1 MQLRSICTA
10 ITLFSAS
17 ALTAFPQQPETSQAA
32 RLVLQKN
39 CISCHGAAQMSE
51 LDLRTR
57 DALLHGGTRGAAIV
71 PGNAAASLLYQVV
84 LQTGDVKMPM
94 GRERLSPE
102 DVKTLET
109 WINEGAHWRANSEPG
124 SEPEWWAFRKPRRPA
139 VPQVRN
145 GEWTKASIDAFILR
159 RLEEK
164 GLTPVSAADRRTLA
178 RRIYFDLHGVP
189 PTPGEVESFVS
200 DETPEAYE
208 NLVDRLLKSSRYGE
222 RWGRQWLDVVR
233 YADTGGFETD
243 IYFPDAW
250 RYRDYVI
257 QSFNNDK
264 PFDRFV
270 QEQIA
275 GDEIWSDDIEL
286 RGGYDIPEEKLEH
299 LEARIGTGLYT
310 IGTVYHEAALNGEQ
324 LRYEWMVDAVDTTA
338 EAFLGLTVRCA
349 RCHDHKFDPISQVDY
364 HRMMAVF
371 AGSEIK
377 RIPVVNKMSEFGY
390 YSGFPNQLQVFE
402 YQEAVRRLDA
412 KVRQR
417 LIDEIAA
424 KFPPDVV
431 AAFKVPKKERSI
443 EQEKIVV
450 PLTRAI
456 TEAGLRENAAGY
468 AAELPYTPEER
479 DRRATLITELGKAAA
494 KANFVLKSATVLG
507 HADVLYPVHMT
518 SRGDWRSKGELV
530 MPGVPKILSRGRE
543 IDLDEPEDR
552 PFVPQRRKALAQWMS
567 DPEHPLTARV
577 MVNRIWQGHFGRG
590 IVSTPNNF
598 GRQGEPPTHPDLLD
612 WLATEFVSRG
622 WSIKKIHRLILL
634 SSAYQMSS
642 EFSEANA
649 KIDPENLYLWR
660 MNRRR
665 LEAETLRDSVLAVS
679 GTINWEMGGRP
690 VLPPLSQEERLGMW
704 DVDDWPESLDLDA
717 HDRRSVYVFVKRQFP
732 FPMFTTFD
740 APDSSTSCG
749 RRDVT
754 TVAPQ
759 ALTMLNGDFMI
770 EKAGSFAE
778 RMIAEH
784 GEDPGAWVDNTWLAA
799 FARPPSPEERQN
811 ALEMLEV
818 DSGSQQSTEEL
829 SDRLQQFA
837 LMVFNMNEF
846 LYVD

>member
-1 MQLRSICTA
+1 
-10 ITLFSAS
+10 
-17 ALTAFPQQPETSQAA
+17 
-32 RLVLQKN
+32 
-39 CISCHGAAQMSE
+39 MSG

-57 DALLHGGTRGAAIV
+57 EALLKGGTRGGSIV
-71 PGNAAASLLYQVV
+71 PGDAAASLLYQAV
-84 LQTGDVKMPM
+84 LQTGGLKMPM
-94 GRERLSPE
+94 SGEPLSPQDAE
-102 DVKTLET
+102 TLKT
-109 WINEGAHWRANSEPG
+109 WINEGAPWEGKAEAAR
-124 SEPEWWAFRKPRRPA
+124 EPEWWAFRKPQRPPA
-139 VPQVRN
+139 PRVRDETW
-145 GEWTKASIDAFILR
+145 GKTPIDAFILS

-164 GLTPVSAADRRTLA
+164 GLAPAPAADRRTLA
-178 RRIYFDLHGVP
+178 RRVYFDLHGVP
-189 PTPGEVESFVS
+189 PAPEEVESFVKDDS
-200 DETPEAYE
+200 PKAYE
-208 NLVDRLLKSSRYGE
+208 NLVERLLQSPRYGE

-257 QSFNNDK
+257 QSFNDDK
-264 PFDRFV
+264 PFDRFI

-275 GDEIWSDDIEL
+275 GDEIWPDDIEL
-286 RGGYDIPEEKLEH
+286 RGGYDIPKEKLEH

-310 IGTVYHEAALNGEQ
+310 VGTVYHEAALNGEQ

-338 EAFLGLTVRCA
+338 EAFLGLTIRCA

-371 AGSEIK
+371 AGSEI
-377 RIPVVNKMSEFGY
+377 RRVPVVNKMSELGY
-390 YSGFPNQLQVFE
+390 YSGFPRQLQVFE
-402 YQEAVRRLDA
+402 YQEAIRRLDA

-424 KFPPDVV
+424 KFPPDIV
-431 AAFKVPKKERSI
+431 AAFKIPKKERSI
-443 EQEKIVV
+443 EQEKKVV
-450 PLTRAI
+450 PLARAI

-494 KANFVLKSATVLG
+494 KTNFVLKSATVLG
-507 HADVLYPVHMT
+507 HADVVYPVHVA
-518 SRGDWRSKGELV
+518 SRGDWRSKGDKV
-530 MPGVPKILSRGRE
+530 TPGVPRILSQGGE
-543 IDLDEPEDR
+543 FDLDEPENG
-552 PFVPQRRKALAQWMS
+552 PFVPRRRKALAQWMS
-567 DPEHPLTARV
+567 DPQHPLVARV

-598 GRQGEPPTHPDLLD
+598 GRQGQPPTHPRLLD
-612 WLATEFVSRG
+612 WLATEFVAQG
-622 WSIKKIHRLILL
+622 WSVKKMHRLILL

-642 EFSEANA
+642 GFSEANA
-649 KIDPENLYLWR
+649 RIDPENDYLWR

-665 LEAETLRDSVLAVS
+665 LEAETLRDAVLAVS
-679 GTINWEMGGRP
+679 GTINWKMGGRP

-704 DVDDWPESLDLDA
+704 DLSDWPESLDPDA
-717 HDRRSVYVFVKRQFP
+717 RNRRGVYVFVKRQFP

-740 APDSSTSCG
+740 APDSSVSCG

-759 ALTMLNGDFMI
+759 ALTMLNSDFMI
-770 EKAGSFAE
+770 EKARSFAG
-778 RMIAEH
+778 RLITEH
-784 GEDPGAWVDNTWLAA
+784 GQDPGAWVDSAWRTA
-799 FARPPSPEERQN
+799 FARPASPEERQT
-811 ALEMLEV
+811 ALEMLQGAA
-818 DSGSQQSTEEL
+818 SSQSTEEVPG
-829 SDRLQQFA
+829 RLVRFA